1 MINTIFFDLD
11 DTLSDHKECEKQGLI
26 HVFEKIG
33 TPYKDEYQDIFRPL
47 DRELWRTGIHNG
59 KHIPS
64 LEIPTYRFKILFEEI
79 GLAYDNYEEANLQF
93 KIGFASSA
101 PLLDG
106 AEELVKYLHEK
117 GYLLCIVTNG
127 LVELQT
133 PRIHNSTIGK
143 YISHIIVSEEV
154 VAKPNPLIFETLLE
168 RIKTTQ
174 NAWVSSSDAE
184 RPAPDKVVM
193 IGDRLDLDVLGA
205 KNANIKSIWYNP
217 KGFEN
222 DTDIVPD
229 YEVNDLLQ
237 VIDVIKLLS

>member
-26 HVFEKIG
+26 YVFEKIG
-33 TPYKDEYQDIFRPL
+33 IPYKDEYQNIFRPL
-47 DRELWRTGIHNG
+47 DSELWRIGIHKG

-64 LEIPTYRFKILFEEI
+64 SEIPTYRFKVLFEEI
-79 GLAYDNYEEANLQF
+79 GLVYDNYEEANLQF
-93 KIGFASSA
+93 KKGFASSA
-101 PLLDG
+101 PLLAG
-106 AEELVKYLHEK
+106 AEALVKQLYEK

-133 PRIHNSTIGK
+133 PRVHNSTIGK

-154 VAKPNPLIFETLLE
+154 VAKPNPLIFETLLD
-168 RIKTTQ
+168 RIKTT
-174 NAWVSSSDAE
+174 SE
-184 RPAPDKVVM
+184 KVVM

-205 KNANIKSIWYNP
+205 KNTNIKSIWYNP
-217 KGFEN
+217 KGVEN
-222 DTDIVPD
+222 DTEIVPD

-237 VIDVIKLLS
+237 VIDLIKRMS